1 MKLTILELAM
11 IASLR
16 ELEGMRWN
24 RIVEILSACRGETI
38 SEWTVYNQAIERFP
52 ELRKDKK

>member
-52 ELRKDKK
+52 ELRK